1 MVIESLV
8 SSVILF
14 SVWIYEG
21 VSEFSLY
28 GATFVGVSQLT
39 LKSCNLIRLL
49 LNEGVSTIY
58 GDTLVGEMYPVRNG
72 VIDKGNRR
80 IDGIISTIY
89 VVILVGA
96 FKYSVNI
103 VID

>member
-1 MVIESLV
+1 
-8 SSVILF
+8 
-14 SVWIYEG
+14 
-21 VSEFSLY
+21 
-28 GATFVGVSQLT
+28 
-39 LKSCNLIRLL
+39 
-49 LNEGVSTIY
+49 
-58 GDTLVGEMYPVRNG
+58 MYPVRNG